1 MSIIG
6 GSMNLKESVR
16 SIPGYPK
23 EGVIFRDVT
32 TLLKDGKLFKEA
44 IDKIAEKID
53 YDFDKVIGIEARGF
67 IIGAPL
73 AYKFEKGFIPVRKPG
88 KLPSKK
94 ISMEYDLEYGTDSIE
109 MHIDGINKGEK
120 IIIVDDLLATGGT
133 SRAAIKLVESLGG
146 VVQSLLFLVELD
158 DLKGRDILKG
168 YKIDSILHF

>member
-1 MSIIG
+1 
-6 GSMNLKESVR
+6 MNLKESVR

-146 VVQSLLFLVELD
+146 IVQSLLFLVELD

>member
-146 VVQSLLFLVELD
+146 IVQSLLFLVELD

>member
-1 MSIIG
+1 
-6 GSMNLKESVR
+6 MNLKESVR

-109 MHIDGINKGEK
+109 MHIDGINKWEK

-146 VVQSLLFLVELD
+146 IVQSLLFLVELD

>member
-1 MSIIG
+1 
-6 GSMNLKESVR
+6 MNLKESVR